1 MSRVEQSSR
10 HYFLQH
16 ALRAQPP
23 EAMNAA
29 LRDAIAR
36 LQASLSGPAPSE
48 STRKRTPEGS
58 QFAPVTESN
67 PGSFDGS

>member
-1 MSRVEQSSR
+1 MSTVEQSHR

-16 ALRAQPP
+16 GLRPQPP

-29 LRDAIAR
+29 LQDAIGR
-36 LQASLSGPAPSE
+36 LQASLSGRALSE
-48 STRKRTPEGS
+48 SPRKRTPEGS
-58 QFAPVTESN
+58 QFAPVTDSN